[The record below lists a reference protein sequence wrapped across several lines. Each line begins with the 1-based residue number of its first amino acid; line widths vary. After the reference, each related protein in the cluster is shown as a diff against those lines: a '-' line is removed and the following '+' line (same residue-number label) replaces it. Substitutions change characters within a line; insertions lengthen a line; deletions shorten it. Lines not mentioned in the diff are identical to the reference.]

1 VILYRLAVLLSR
13 LLAWLVFRSEVRGR
27 EHVPARGG
35 VVLAPTHLSGFDAL
49 AIAGTLPGRRL
60 RQMGK
65 NQLFRHPLLS
75 PLVISLGAF
84 PARSAEFMGGVEAA
98 AALAQGG
105 EAVVIFPEGARRR
118 RDREHRART
127 GAARTALTAGVPLV
141 PVALRG
147 TDGWRRLRRWRIA
160 FGPPIPVEDLAAL
173 DQARAAR
180 EATDRLWDAIV
191 RLEDELDGG
200 PAT

>member
-1 VILYRLAVLLSR
+1 VILYRVAVLLSR
-13 LLAWLVFRSEVRGR
+13 LLARVLFRPEVRGL

-35 VVLAPTHLSGFDAL
+35 VVLAPTHLSGFDAF
-49 AIAGTLPGRRL
+49 AIAGTMPARIL

-84 PARSAEFMGGVEAA
+84 PAQSAEFLGGVEAA
-98 AALAQGG
+98 AALAHGG

-118 RDREHRART
+118 GREHRPRT
-127 GAARTALTAGVPLV
+127 GAARTALAAGVPLV

-147 TDGWRRLRRWRIA
+147 TDGWRRLRRWHIA
-160 FGPPIPVEDLAAL
+160 FGPPIPVDDLSGL
-173 DQARAAR
+173 EPSGAAR
-180 EATDRLWDAIV
+180 EATQRLWDAIAA
-191 RLEDELDGG
+191 LEDGLDSGG
-200 PAT
+200 SAS